1 MQIVTLLSDFGSGSP
16 YPAQMKAAV
25 AGLCHATLIDISH
38 DVRRHDVRMGAYL
51 LASVA
56 PHAPAG
62 TVHLAVVDP
71 GVGTARRPLIVI
83 AGGQFFVGP
92 DNGLLIPAARRVGNP
107 RVFEITAPEILR
119 PDTSTTF
126 HGRDI
131 FAPAAGRLAGGMP
144 PDALGRPALTWVN
157 LEFGTG
163 RRNGEVITGEI
174 IYVDPFGNLVTNIPT
189 SLLKADLA
197 PVTLTLR
204 RRMFQGVTGRTYGDL
219 AIGAVG
225 IVPGSDGMLEIA
237 VREGDAAAYTGTSA
251 GHSIVIRLE
260 RGRLRRGK
268 QLQTGRKGK

>member
-131 FAPAAGRLAGGMP
+131 FAPAAGRLAGP
-144 PDALGRPALTWVN
+144 PARVSGRHGPHVRGPGHRRRWHRAG
-157 LEFGTG
+157 E
-163 RRNGEVITGEI
+163 RRNAR
-174 IYVDPFGNLVTNIPT
+174 N
-189 SLLKADLA
+189 
-197 PVTLTLR
+197 R
-204 RRMFQGVTGRTYGDL
+204 
-219 AIGAVG
+219 GA
-225 IVPGSDGMLEIA
+225 
-237 VREGDAAAYTGTSA
+237 
-251 GHSIVIRLE
+251 
-260 RGRLRRGK
+260 
-268 QLQTGRKGK
+268 